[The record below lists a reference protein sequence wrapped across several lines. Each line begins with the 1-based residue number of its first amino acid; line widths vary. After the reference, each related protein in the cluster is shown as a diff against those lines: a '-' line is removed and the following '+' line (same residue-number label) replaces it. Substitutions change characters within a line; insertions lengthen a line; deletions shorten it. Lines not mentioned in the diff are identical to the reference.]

1 MTQSIETLL
10 ARARQQLIALMQMR
24 NRIKDRIH
32 YTSVMELYDA
42 ATKNGGVVLD
52 QFDDKQLELIGTLA
66 STYLRE
72 VV

>member
-1 MTQSIETLL
+1 MPQSIETML
-10 ARARQQLIALMQMR
+10 ARPRRQLIALMQMR
-24 NRIKDRIH
+24 NRIKDSFHRA
-32 YTSVMELYDA
+32 SVMELYDA